1 MPSQP
6 VESSCGGTG
15 ETSDLGCPVK
25 RAPVTLRHPRAA
37 LAVAFVVIAG
47 LGIAGLGIEG
57 KLRPT
62 SIAIPGTESARGQE
76 LQNEHF
82 GDSAPFAILLRGPA
96 AALDRQ
102 GPALVETLRADPR
115 VTTISPWDRGSVD
128 RLRPEPGKVL
138 ILVDFH
144 VSAEDAVK
152 DTVPYLDRTLEAEIQ
167 PPVRATQTGFATLS
181 RAIQDESVHSTEVA
195 ELIAVP
201 ILLAVLLFV
210 FRSPVAAAIPLL
222 FGALTVTASRGVVA
236 LAAPHL
242 AVDGFALTVC
252 SMMGLALGVDYALL
266 IVSRFREEL
275 ARGTPPAEAAA
286 ITRRT
291 AGRTTAFAGS
301 TLVLAMAVTLLVMP
315 GSLFLSLA
323 GAAIVV
329 TVISVL
335 IADLVAP
342 PLLLVLGPHVNRWRL
357 GGNGDGKRLMATVG
371 AALARPRLAAAL
383 IGGVLLLLAAPA
395 LGTKTGPPSATQLP
409 ASSNAREDAEL
420 IDSEI
425 GPGWDAP
432 FVLLAATDYGP
443 VTGPARLAELSRTQ
457 RRIARDGGVQAVI
470 GPAQLARRVAP
481 LREGGNDLL
490 AGRGESSPAR
500 LRKLGRGLDR
510 AAGGVGQLREGL
522 SDAASGAGL
531 LASGS
536 GRAGEGAEKIAGG
549 LERAASGAGRASG
562 ALDRLDSGSG
572 RLAEGQHRAALGSE
586 SLRLELAEL
595 LPVVR
600 GNGLNRARTPAH
612 PPQAGG
618 PRRSRPRRRR
628 ARSRTPGRNPLG
640 RPQRSAA
647 PGHARRPS
655 PRRPGEAGRRRR
667 RTARGRRQARQGL
680 RAPGRGPGTARRRC
694 HRTRR
699 RARTAHRR
707 RRHALLQA
715 HRRRRPLPAAAER
728 PRPQRRPRLRQR
740 RPPRPPGLAGCAAP
754 RRTSST
760 PASSCSR
767 PSPAPRPSSASA
779 PAASSTRPRRPGGA
793 DPRHPPL
800 DLRHPGLG
808 RAQWPP
814 QGRRRARSR
823 AASGLRTAVTGGP
836 AQLVDYQQTITD
848 RIPLVI
854 AAISLVT
861 FLMLVV
867 VLRAIPLAALAVAL
881 NLLTVAVAFGVLTL
895 LFEVPAGW
903 PLGGHTYVDAI
914 GAAGIF
920 GIVFGLSIDYAVFLL
935 MRMREAREAGA
946 ANPEAIGFGLERTAR
961 VITGAAAIM
970 GAVFACF
977 ALAPIAT
984 VSQLGVGLTVAVIL
998 DATVV
1003 RIVLLP
1009 ALMLLAGERIWWL
1022 PRALERVLPRIELHH
1037 A

>member
-1 MPSQP
+1 MRRPPFS
-6 VESSCGGTG
+6 
-15 ETSDLGCPVK
+15 
-25 RAPVTLRHPRAA
+25 LRHPRFA
-37 LAVAFVVIAG
+37 LAAAFVVIVA
-47 LGIAGLGIEG
+47 LAIAGLGVEG

-62 SIAIPGTESARGQE
+62 SIAIPGTESARGQK
-76 LQNEHF
+76 LQSEHF

-102 GPALVETLRADPR
+102 GPALIEALRADPR

-128 RLRPEPGKVL
+128 RLRPQPDKAL

-144 VSAEDAVK
+144 ASAEDAVR
-152 DTVPYLDRTLEAEIQ
+152 DTVPYLDRTLGAEIR

-210 FRSPVAAAIPLL
+210 FGSPVAAAIPLL
-222 FGALTVTASRGVVA
+222 FGAFTVISSRGVLA
-236 LAAPHL
+236 LLAPHL

-275 ARGTPPAEAAA
+275 ARGTRPAAAAA

-291 AGRTTAFAGS
+291 AGRTTTFAGS

-335 IADLVAP
+335 IAGLVAP

-357 GGNGDGKRLMATVG
+357 GGNGDGKRLMGAVG

-383 IGGVLLLLAAPA
+383 IGGVLLVLAAPA
-395 LGTKTGPPSATQLP
+395 LATKTGPPSATQLP
-409 ASSNAREDAEL
+409 ASNNAREDAEL

-432 FVLLAATDYGP
+432 FVVLAATEHGP

-457 RRIARDGGVQAVI
+457 RQIARDGGVQAVI
-470 GPAQLARRVAP
+470 GPVQLERRVAP

-490 AGRGESSPAR
+490 AGRGETSPAR

-510 AAGGVGQLREGL
+510 AAGGVGQLRRGL
-522 SDAASGAGL
+522 DDAASGAGL

-536 GRAGEGAEKIAGG
+536 GRAGEGAAQIAGG
-549 LERAASGAGRASG
+549 LERAAGGAGRASG
-562 ALDRLDSGSG
+562 ALDKLDAGSG
-572 RLAEGQHRAALGSE
+572 RIAEGQHRAALGSK

-600 GNGLNRARTPAH
+600 GNGLNRARTLRTSLRQAARADPALADDARQAERLVETLSIARDEVQRLGVLAGRLH
-612 PPQAGG
+612 DGQQKLADSGAELHEGAGKLAKASQPLAGG
-618 PRRSRPRRRR
+618 LQRLGAGAGELAAGLERLTGGADTLSAKLAEGADRSQPLQSGLARSGIRVSGSAERLDRQVSQLRRSSPHIFDSGFFVLSALAGAPPEQRRR
-628 ARSRTPGRNPLG
+628 AGRVVDLAHGGQAAQILVIPRSTFD
-640 RPQRSAA
+640 
-647 PGHARRPS
+647 
-655 PRRPGEAGRRRR
+655 
-667 RTARGRRQARQGL
+667 
-680 RAPGRGPGTARRRC
+680 
-694 HRTRR
+694 
-699 RARTAHRR
+699 
-707 RRHALLQA
+707 
-715 HRRRRPLPAAAER
+715 
-728 PRPQRRPRLRQR
+728 
-740 RPPRPPGLAGCAAP
+740 
-754 RRTSST
+754 T
-760 PASSCSR
+760 PAS
-767 PSPAPRPSSASA
+767 
-779 PAASSTRPRRPGGA
+779 AALNRRLKDDA
-793 DPRHPPL
+793 DAL
-800 DLRHPGLG
+800 
-808 RAQWPP
+808 A
-814 QGRRRARSR
+814 
-823 AASGLRTAVTGGP
+823 AASGLQTAVSGGP
-836 AQLVDYQQTITD
+836 AQLVDYQQTIAD

-867 VLRAIPLAALAVAL
+867 ILRAIPLAALAVAL
-881 NLLTVAVAFGVLTL
+881 NLLTVAVAFGILTL

-946 ANPEAIGFGLERTAR
+946 ANPEAIRFGLERTAR

-984 VSQLGVGLTVAVIL
+984 VSQLGVGLTVAVVL

-1009 ALMLLAGERIWWL
+1009 ALMLAAGERVWWM
-1022 PRALERVLPRIELHH
+1022 PRALERALPRVDLHH